1 MNILLFANIGTWSN
15 KYYHVGDEAMF
26 LTTLEWYQKEH
37 NDYQISCLTS
47 LPNHQDRNIEEIIHP
62 LPANYYNSKTF
73 LKFIIKLFF
82 LKRFKK
88 NFFNVFE
95 QKILKLIKQ
104 QDIIHLTGGGHL
116 NSIYFDWLYYSLSI
130 ILISK
135 FFKKKV
141 FITSHSLGPFNIKDL
156 LLSSSVLNKVDKI
169 ILREPVNFLTRLK
182 YLLFFTKISGKID
195 SGYFLKKKPIKI
207 ENKNHLRIGISI
219 HKFINNKD
227 QYKNLLEV
235 LDKISKNRKIEILTI
250 PHIITTSEEEHDD
263 YFMNNLVGNLHNIK
277 IIKLSKNLLLK
288 TKGEI
293 AEKINYATSTCDIII
308 TTRYH
313 GLIFS
318 LANSIPC
325 FCLFNDKYYKQ
336 KFIGALKFLYKK
348 NQYEKFLVTPNND
361 KYFYGN
367 FQKVCKDIVKEKH
380 FLSQKNNKLKTNL
393 HFPCNFISCKTNSL
407 STSIYRKKIH
417 KIFKLFNIFK
427 KLSIYAIFHP
437 QKSLKALYIL
447 HTKGYGGLINKYNS
461 IQHIESPKIIKQF
474 STTKKIFIAL
484 YYFVLISIFFI
495 ISTFVKYFHLVFS
508 KKINI
513 PKSKKMING
522 VSFIIPTWNKKDMV
536 LKCVELLDQI
546 LSKERQN
553 IKKEIIIIENGSTDG
568 SVQALSRLKTKIP
581 IILLK
586 QKTNIGF
593 AKAINLGLKHSKYN
607 YVYLINNDMEV
618 QKGFFNSLIE
628 TANKLLKQSKPFF
641 GISSQIF
648 FFDPTKRREESGKT
662 YSLPNL
668 GFISIAHYV
677 QEKAL
682 EEVSFTLYPGGGS
695 SLINKHYLQ
704 KIGGYD
710 HKTFTP
716 LYCEDLDAGFIAWK
730 LGLPSY
736 YDPNSHI
743 VHHHRSSS
751 TRLTQDPSYFMYKNW
766 LVLILKDFDSLQN
779 IINHLILY
787 PIKIISSESH
797 AKYAHEAL
805 KNINNI
811 FISKIKLYKY
821 KTLNSDKYLTNFPK
835 FETKL
840 NEKK

>member
-1 MNILLFANIGTWSN
+1 M
-15 KYYHVGDEAMF
+15 
-26 LTTLEWYQKEH
+26 
-37 NDYQISCLTS
+37 
-47 LPNHQDRNIEEIIHP
+47 
-62 LPANYYNSKTF
+62 
-73 LKFIIKLFF
+73 
-82 LKRFKK
+82 K
-88 NFFNVFE
+88 N
-95 QKILKLIKQ
+95 
-104 QDIIHLTGGGHL
+104 
-116 NSIYFDWLYYSLSI
+116 
-130 ILISK
+130 
-135 FFKKKV
+135 
-141 FITSHSLGPFNIKDL
+141 
-156 LLSSSVLNKVDKI
+156 
-169 ILREPVNFLTRLK
+169 
-182 YLLFFTKISGKID
+182 TKISI
-195 SGYFLKKKPIKI
+195 LKKNITRNEKLKKELTDLENQQNELERRLSQLKNAKSYKLWQKYIKL
-207 ENKNHLRIGISI
+207 KNRITKIFIYIKRLIISI
-219 HKFINNKD
+219 LYF
-227 QYKNLLEV
+227 
-235 LDKISKNRKIEILTI
+235 IEILI
-250 PHIITTSEEEHDD
+250 FFLLS
-263 YFMNNLVGNLHNIK
+263 K
-277 IIKLSKNLLLK
+277 IIKFIYNLSN
-288 TKGEI
+288 
-293 AEKINYATSTCDIII
+293 
-308 TTRYH
+308 
-313 GLIFS
+313 
-318 LANSIPC
+318 
-325 FCLFNDKYYKQ
+325 
-336 KFIGALKFLYKK
+336 
-348 NQYEKFLVTPNND
+348 
-361 KYFYGN
+361 
-367 FQKVCKDIVKEKH
+367 
-380 FLSQKNNKLKTNL
+380 
-393 HFPCNFISCKTNSL
+393 
-407 STSIYRKKIH
+407 H
-417 KIFKLFNIFK
+417 KI
-427 KLSIYAIFHP
+427 SINDNE
-437 QKSLKALYIL
+437 K
-447 HTKGYGGLINKYNS
+447 N
-461 IQHIESPKIIKQF
+461 
-474 STTKKIFIAL
+474 
-484 YYFVLISIFFI
+484 
-495 ISTFVKYFHLVFS
+495 
-508 KKINI
+508 
-513 PKSKKMING
+513 ING

-546 LSKERQN
+546 LSKEKQN

-568 SVQALSRLKTKIP
+568 SGEALSKIKTKIP
-581 IILLK
+581 VVLLK

-593 AKAINLGLKHSKYN
+593 ARAINLGLKHSKYN